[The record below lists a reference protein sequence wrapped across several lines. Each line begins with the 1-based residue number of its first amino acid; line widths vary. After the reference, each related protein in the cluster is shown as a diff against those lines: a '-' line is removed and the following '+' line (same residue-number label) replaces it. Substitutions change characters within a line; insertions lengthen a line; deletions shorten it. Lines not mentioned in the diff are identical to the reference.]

1 MKKRTERKRVDRDA
15 GSQEEE
21 KEQFQH
27 ERGREGT

>member
-21 KEQFQH
+21 KEQFNMS
-27 ERGREGT
+27 EGGK